1 VTDITIQNQD
11 VRLAA
16 SVYGQLEKPAILL
29 LHGISMSRDAWFE
42 VAQKLSDQYL
52 VYTLDFR
59 GHGHSDHTKRY
70 VLSDYISD
78 ARATLAAIG
87 KPAIV
92 VGHSLGGCVAGV
104 LAQDGD
110 SNIRAVCMVDPPWY
124 LGQPGEWQKSVFRQL
139 FAFISGQQRKWQ
151 NERAPL
157 SNYLQFVSAAPS
169 PMGGIT
175 SDHVNFRQLLCHA
188 SSLQRQDPRCWDNVI
203 ETASL
208 FSVIDT
214 TRPFKCPMMIIQADP
229 ACGAAL
235 LEGHD
240 RRLSETNPQ
249 AEIIRYER
257 CGHTPQRT
265 KGFEQRFLQDLER
278 FLLRHA

>member
-1 VTDITIQNQD
+1 
-11 VRLAA
+11 
-16 SVYGQLEKPAILL
+16 
-29 LHGISMSRDAWFE
+29 MSRDAWFE
-42 VAQKLSDQYL
+42 VAQKLLDQYL

-59 GHGHSDHTKRY
+59 GHGHSDHTKSY

-78 ARATLAAIG
+78 ARAALAAIG

-110 SNIRAVCMVDPPWY
+110 SNIRAVCLVDPPWY
-124 LGQPGEWQKSVFRQL
+124 LGQPGEWQKSAFPQL
-139 FAFISGQQRKWQ
+139 FAFISDQQRKLQ

-157 SNYLQFVSAAPS
+157 SSYLQFVSAAPS
-169 PMGGIT
+169 PMGGIA
-175 SDHVNFRQLLCHA
+175 SDHFSFRQLLCQG
-188 SSLQRQDPRCWDNVI
+188 SSLQRQDPRCWDDGI
-203 ETASL
+203 ETASFL
-208 FSVIDT
+208 SVIDT

-240 RRLSETNPQ
+240 RRLSETNTQ

-257 CGHTPQRT
+257 CGHGPHRT
-265 KGFEQRFLQDLER
+265 RGFEQRFLRDLER